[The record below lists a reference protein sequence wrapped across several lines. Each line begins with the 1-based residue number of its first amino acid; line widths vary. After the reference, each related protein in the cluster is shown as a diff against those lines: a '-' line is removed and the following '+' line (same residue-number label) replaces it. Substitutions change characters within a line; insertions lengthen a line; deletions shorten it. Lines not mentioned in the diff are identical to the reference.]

1 MGSLD
6 VLVPLLC
13 LMSTTALGKTTVD
26 DGMHVKIKGTIGVIT
41 DNNSR
46 NGKEEIVAV
55 KMAMQ
60 DFYHSSNQSFDLQ
73 IRDSHGDPL
82 QAALAARDLID
93 TQKVKA
99 IIGPDTWK
107 ETTLVADICSQNMTP
122 VLSLADATPNWSTLK
137 WPYLVQIS
145 RNQFKQMKA
154 VAAIVQ
160 SFEWYNVNII
170 YDDTDSSST
179 RMFSHLYRDL
189 SVSGIHIS
197 NVLTIPPLSSSSLP
211 QELEKL
217 RNSYCRVFVVNLS
230 VPLAINLF
238 QTAKE
243 LKMMEKGYVWI
254 VTDPLTSLVHS
265 LNSSTISSMQ
275 GIVGVKSYF
284 PEIGLHYKDFYSKF
298 RKKFSSENPHELNNE
313 PGIFAA
319 RAYDAVWTLSLSMI
333 QIKNKKDQMLLDK
346 ILLNNFT
353 GLSGKIH
360 FTDQKLDPSDTFQ
373 IINVMGKDYKEI
385 GFWTNGLGFSNII
398 GQNAT
403 FNFSMKELGQV
414 LWPGRPWGTPRGWIP
429 ALDKPLRIGV
439 PVLATLKQFIT
450 VIQDPTENTT
460 TFRGFTIDL
469 FRETMELLPYH
480 LPYKFYPFND
490 TYDNL
495 VKQVYLKNFDA
506 VIDVTIISYRY
517 QYAEFSQPYTD
528 PGVVMV
534 VPLKSKV
541 DHRGWLFMKPFTKT
555 MWLLILAMVI
565 YNGFILW
572 MLERRHSPEITGS
585 MLNQT
590 GTMAWLALTPLIKLD
605 GDKLHSNLSKMV
617 MVVWLF
623 VALIITQ
630 TYTANLASMLTT
642 ERFEPTIDNIDQ
654 LRNSNIRVGYSSGSF
669 LKHYVEKVL
678 QFHPENMRNY
688 GELEEYAEAFRRKE
702 IGAAF
707 LEVPAAK
714 IFLANYCKEF
724 IQAGPLYKI
733 GGFGF
738 AFARGSPLVPD
749 VNKALLDLVETGKV
763 RELENKMLA
772 SEECEDTKVNG
783 ETESLSPNSF
793 WVLFILTAG
802 TSTFSLL
809 VYVFRMN
816 YENSE
821 EKTIWRLTTMV
832 IQQCNHA
839 KRRMSRKVSD
849 VAENPTTSSTTHAT
863 PTQV

>member
-1 MGSLD
+1 MGSLH

-13 LMSTTALGKTTVD
+13 MMSSALGKASVD
-26 DGMHVKIKGTIGVIT
+26 DGMHVKMKGTIGVIT
-41 DNNSR
+41 YNNSR

-55 KMAMQ
+55 KMAME
-60 DFYHSSNQSFDLQ
+60 DFYHYSNQSFGLQ

-93 TQKVKA
+93 TQKVEA
-99 IIGPDTWK
+99 IIGPETWK
-107 ETTLVADICSQNMTP
+107 ETALVVDICSKNMTP
-122 VLSLADATPNWSTLK
+122 ILSLADATPNWSTSK

-145 RNQFKQMKA
+145 PNQFKQMKA

-179 RMFSHLYRDL
+179 RMFSHLYSDL
-189 SVSGIHIS
+189 SVSGVHIS
-197 NVLTIPPLSSSSLP
+197 NVLAIPPLSSSSLP

-217 RNSYCRVFVVNLS
+217 RNGYCRVFVVNLS

-238 QTAKE
+238 QTTKK

-254 VTDPLTSLVHS
+254 VTDPLTSLLHS
-265 LNSSTISSMQ
+265 LNSSTVSLMQ
-275 GIVGVKSYF
+275 GIIGVKSYF
-284 PEIGLHYKDFYSKF
+284 PEIGLQYEDFYSKF

-319 RAYDAVWTLSLSMI
+319 RAYDATRTLALSMI
-333 QIKNKKDQMLLDK
+333 QTTNKKDQTLMDK
-346 ILLNNFT
+346 ILLNNFN

-385 GFWTNGLGFSNII
+385 GFWTNGLGFSNTI
-398 GQNAT
+398 GQNAA
-403 FNFSMKELGQV
+403 FNSSMKELGQV
-414 LWPGRPWGTPRGWIP
+414 LWPGRPWGIPRGWIP

-439 PVLATLKQFIT
+439 PVLATLKQSVT
-450 VIQDPTENTT
+450 VIHDQTENTT
-460 TFRGFTIDL
+460 TFQGFTIDI
-469 FRETMELLPYH
+469 FRATMELLPYH

-506 VIDVTIISYRY
+506 VIDVSIISYRY
-517 QYAEFSQPYTD
+517 QYAEFTQPYTD

-534 VPLKSKV
+534 VPLKSNV
-541 DHRGWLFMKPFTKT
+541 DQRGWLFMKPFTKT

-630 TYTANLASMLTT
+630 TYTANLASMLTA
-642 ERFEPTIDNIDQ
+642 ERLEPTIDNIDQ
-654 LRNSNIRVGYSSGSF
+654 LRNSNVRVGYSSGSF

-678 QFHPENMRNY
+678 RFHPENMRNY

-702 IGAAF
+702 IGVAF

-714 IFLANYCKEF
+714 IFLAKYCKEF
-724 IQAGPLYKI
+724 IQAGPLFKV

-738 AFARGSPLVPD
+738 VCDA
-749 VNKALLDLVETGKV
+749 T
-763 RELENKMLA
+763 
-772 SEECEDTKVNG
+772 
-783 ETESLSPNSF
+783 
-793 WVLFILTAG
+793 I
-802 TSTFSLL
+802 FS
-809 VYVFRMN
+809 
-816 YENSE
+816 
-821 EKTIWRLTTMV
+821 
-832 IQQCNHA
+832 
-839 KRRMSRKVSD
+839 
-849 VAENPTTSSTTHAT
+849 
-863 PTQV
+863 

>member
-1 MGSLD
+1 
-6 VLVPLLC
+6 
-13 LMSTTALGKTTVD
+13 
-26 DGMHVKIKGTIGVIT
+26 
-41 DNNSR
+41 
-46 NGKEEIVAV
+46 
-55 KMAMQ
+55 
-60 DFYHSSNQSFDLQ
+60 
-73 IRDSHGDPL
+73 
-82 QAALAARDLID
+82 
-93 TQKVKA
+93 
-99 IIGPDTWK
+99 
-107 ETTLVADICSQNMTP
+107 MTP

-145 RNQFKQMKA
+145 PNQFKQMKA
-154 VAAIVQ
+154 VADIVL

-189 SVSGIHIS
+189 SVAGVLIS
-197 NVLTIPPLSSSSLP
+197 NVLTIPPLSSSSLS

-217 RNSYCRVFVVNLS
+217 RDGYCRVFIVNLS
-230 VPLAINLF
+230 LPLAINLF
-238 QTAKE
+238 LTAKE
-243 LKMMEKGYVWI
+243 LRMMEKGYVWI

-265 LNSSTISSMQ
+265 LNSSIISSMQ

-284 PEIGLHYKDFYSKF
+284 PEIGLQYEDFYFKF

-319 RAYDAVWTLSLSMI
+319 RAYDAAWTLALSMI
-333 QIKNKKDQMLLDK
+333 TANKKKDQTLLDK

-360 FTDQKLDPSDTFQ
+360 FSDQRLDPSDTFQ
-373 IINVMGKDYKEI
+373 IINVMGKDDKEI
-385 GFWTNGLGFSNII
+385 GFWTHELGFSNII
-398 GQNAT
+398 GQNAA
-403 FNFSMKELGQV
+403 FNSSMKELGQV
-414 LWPGRPWGTPRGWIP
+414 LWPGRPWGTPRGWTLP
-429 ALDKPLRIGV
+429 SSDNPLRIGV
-439 PVLATLKQFIT
+439 SVLGTLKQFIT
-450 VIQDPTENTT
+450 VNQDQTENTT
-460 TFRGFTIDL
+460 TFHGFTIDL
-469 FRETMELLPYH
+469 FRATMELLPYPF
-480 LPYKFYPFND
+480 PYKFYPFND

-517 QYAEFSQPYTD
+517 QYTEFTQPYTD

-541 DHRGWLFMKPFTKT
+541 DHRAWLFLKPFTKS
-555 MWLLILAMVI
+555 MWVLILAMVI

-585 MLNQT
+585 VLNQT

-617 MVVWLF
+617 MVAWLF

-630 TYTANLASMLTT
+630 TYTANLASMLTA
-642 ERFEPTIDNIDQ
+642 ERLQPTVDDIDQ
-654 LRNSNIRVGYSSGSF
+654 LRNRNIRVGYSSGSF
-669 LKHYVEKVL
+669 LMNYVQEVL
-678 QFHPENMRNY
+678 QFHPESMRNY
-688 GELEEYAEAFRRKE
+688 GELEEYAEALRRKE

-714 IFLANYCKEF
+714 IFVAKYCKEF

-738 AFARGSPLVPD
+738 AFARGSPFIPD

-763 RELENKMLA
+763 HELENKMLA
-772 SEECEDTKVNG
+772 SEECEDTEVNG
-783 ETESLSPNSF
+783 ETASLSPNSF
-793 WVLFILTAG
+793 WVLFIFTAG
-802 TSTFSLL
+802 TSTFSLF

-816 YENSE
+816 YANGE
-821 EKTIWRLTTMV
+821 EKTIQRLTTMI
-832 IQQCNHA
+832 IQQCKNA

-849 VAENPTTSSTTHAT
+849 VAESPTTSSTTHAT
-863 PTQV
+863 PTQI

>member
-1 MGSLD
+1 MDSLQ

-13 LMSTTALGKTTVD
+13 LMSTALGKTTVD
-26 DGMHVKIKGTIGVIT
+26 DGMHVKMKGTIGVIT

-55 KMAMQ
+55 KMAME
-60 DFYHSSNQSFDLQ
+60 DFYHYSNQSFGLQ
-73 IRDSHGDPL
+73 IRDSHADPL

-93 TQKVKA
+93 TQKVEA
-99 IIGPDTWK
+99 IIGPETWK

-122 VLSLADATPNWSTLK
+122 VISLADATPNWSTLK
-137 WPYLVQIS
+137 LPYLVQVS
-145 RNQFKQMKA
+145 PNQFMQMKA
-154 VAAIVQ
+154 VAAIVH

-179 RMFSHLYRDL
+179 RMFSHLYRDF
-189 SVSGIHIS
+189 SVAGVLVS
-197 NVLTIPPLSSSSLP
+197 NVLTIPPLTSSSLS

-217 RNSYCRVFVVNLS
+217 RDGYCRVFIVNLS
-230 VPLAINLF
+230 LPLAINLF

-243 LKMMEKGYVWI
+243 LKMVEKGYVWI

-265 LNSSTISSMQ
+265 LNSSIISSMQ
-275 GIVGVKSYF
+275 GIIGVKSYF
-284 PEIGLHYKDFYSKF
+284 PEIGLQYEDFYFKF

-319 RAYDAVWTLSLSMI
+319 RAYDAAWTLALSMI
-333 QIKNKKDQMLLDK
+333 QANNKKDQTLLDK

-360 FTDQKLDPSDTFQ
+360 FSDQKLDPSDTFQ
-373 IINVMGKDYKEI
+373 IINVMGKDCKEI

-398 GQNAT
+398 GQNAA
-403 FNFSMKELGQV
+403 FNSSMKELGQV
-414 LWPGRPWGTPRGWIP
+414 LWPGRPWGTPRGWTLP
-429 ALDKPLRIGV
+429 SSDNPLRIGV
-439 PVLATLKQFIT
+439 SVLGTLKQFIT
-450 VIQDPTENTT
+450 VIQDQTENTT
-460 TFRGFTIDL
+460 TFQGFTIDL
-469 FRETMELLPYH
+469 FNATMKLLPYY

-506 VIDVTIISYRY
+506 VIDVAIISYRY
-517 QYAEFSQPYTD
+517 QYAEFTQPYTD

-541 DHRGWLFMKPFTKT
+541 DHRAWLFFKPFTKS
-555 MWLLILAMVI
+555 MWVLILAMVI

-623 VALIITQ
+623 VALILTQ
-630 TYTANLASMLTT
+630 TYTANLASMLTA
-642 ERFEPTIDNIDQ
+642 EQLEPTIDDVDQ
-654 LRNSNIRVGYSSGSF
+654 LRNRNIKVGYSSGSF
-669 LKHYVEKVL
+669 VKHYVQEVL

-688 GELEEYAEAFRRKE
+688 GELEEFAEALRRKE
-702 IGAAF
+702 IGSAF
-707 LEVPAAK
+707 LEVPTAK
-714 IFLANYCKEF
+714 IFVSKYCNEF
-724 IQAGPLYKI
+724 IQARPSYKI

-738 AFARGSPLVPD
+738 AFPRGSPFIPD

-772 SEECEDTKVNG
+772 LEECEDTDVNG
-783 ETESLSPNSF
+783 ETASLSPNSF
-793 WVLFILTAG
+793 WVLFIFTAG

-809 VYVFRMN
+809 VYIFRTN
-816 YENSE
+816 YANSE
-821 EKTIWRLTTMV
+821 EKTIWRLTAMI
-832 IQQCNHA
+832 IQQCNQA
-839 KRRMSRKVSD
+839 KRRISRKVSD
-849 VAENPTTSSTTHAT
+849 VAESVVAP